1 MPKCAALCYN
11 LTIATM
17 MGGESH
23 MINSIPSLLYLACM
37 VLALPCALLAALVLG
52 LRKGGVHKGLWTA
65 VCILSLLCALGMILI
80 EGIAAYLTVGGAL
93 TPMLMVRRALVPL
106 VCIVP
111 ALVFPLTLN
120 GRMDG
125 LKALL
130 LVPAMLLSIC
140 SVFMYRLSNSL
151 PMLMVY
157 LPLLAVL
164 LLAAAWAISG
174 RKTALGIGMA
184 LCAAGCLLVLPL
196 LSATAGHCLQTMV
209 LEPLAILRVL
219 PRMVPALFS
228 DPFRMITRI
237 LIAALPLPAYAL
249 LAMLTTAGLL
259 SAKLPGKAAAKRP
272 APQPAPQAAP
282 RPAQAS
288 SPRYCVQ
295 CGAQLQPGVK
305 FCIKCGK
312 PVR

>member
-1 MPKCAALCYN
+1 
-11 LTIATM
+11 
-17 MGGESH
+17 
-23 MINSIPSLLYLACM
+23 
-37 VLALPCALLAALVLG
+37 
-52 LRKGGVHKGLWTA
+52 
-65 VCILSLLCALGMILI
+65 
-80 EGIAAYLTVGGAL
+80 
-93 TPMLMVRRALVPL
+93 
-106 VCIVP
+106 
-111 ALVFPLTLN
+111 
-120 GRMDG
+120 
-125 LKALL
+125 
-130 LVPAMLLSIC
+130 
-140 SVFMYRLSNSL
+140 
-151 PMLMVY
+151 
-157 LPLLAVL
+157 
-164 LLAAAWAISG
+164 
-174 RKTALGIGMA
+174 
-184 LCAAGCLLVLPL
+184 
-196 LSATAGHCLQTMV
+196 
-209 LEPLAILRVL
+209 
-219 PRMVPALFS
+219 MVPALFS

>member
-1 MPKCAALCYN
+1 MELLMN
-11 LTIATM
+11 LQ
-17 MGGESH
+17 
-23 MINSIPSLLYLACM
+23 IPSLLYLACL
-37 VLALPCALLAALVLG
+37 VLPLPCALLAALALG
-52 LRKGGVHKGLWTA
+52 LRKGTVHKGLWTA
-65 VCILSLLCALGMILI
+65 VCILSLLCALGMMLI

-120 GRMDG
+120 GRGDG

-140 SVFMYRLSNSL
+140 SVFMYKLLGFL

-157 LPLLAVL
+157 LPLLVVL

-196 LSATAGHCLQTMV
+196 LSETAGHCLQNLD
-209 LEPLAILRVL
+209 LEPRTILRVL
-219 PRMVPALFS
+219 SRMVPAFFS
-228 DPFRMITRI
+228 DPFRMINRI
-237 LIAALPLPAYAL
+237 LTAALPLPAYAL